1 MNTPHA
7 GGFSDAPGR
16 SPDAP
21 GHTLAV
27 LLGIPFAKE
36 APRYASYCQSPYE
49 ICSFQIS
56 FSKNDLVVVFL
67 GAGSLLKTKRS

>member
-7 GGFSDAPGR
+7 GGFSDAPRTLPRR
-16 SPDAP
+16 SRTHP
-21 GHTLAV
+21 AV
-27 LLGIPFAKE
+27 LLGITFAKE